1 MEYKIFYNF
10 ETHMFIIHWKKNL
23 LSRETAKDFFI

>member
-1 MEYKIFYNF
+1 MEYIKFYNF
-10 ETHMFIIHWKKNL
+10 ETHVYHSLKKKNL